1 MIGLLEDMVVVAVV
15 QVDGGGMLVVQEE
28 WL

>member
-15 QVDGGGMLVVQEE
+15 QVDGGGMLVVQKE